1 MRSYCMKRD
10 RSQAMVCRNGKIL
23 LVEHILRGRDFF
35 NLPGGGLE
43 EGETPEEAALRELK
57 EEANVDGKILRPLT
71 IEYKPDLESRIYTF
85 LVEIPE
91 DAIPQK
97 GIDPE
102 LSPEEQSIIGVAWKS
117 LDEIAER
124 DRAYL
129 FGAGLMR
136 VPEFHDMVLQWK
148 DDDISYPQK

>member
-1 MRSYCMKRD
+1 MKRD
-10 RSQAMVCRNGKIL
+10 RSQAMVIRGEQVL
-23 LVEHILRGRDFF
+23 LVEHELFGRDFF
-35 NLPGGGLE
+35 NLPGGGIE
-43 EGETPEEAALRELK
+43 TGETPEEAAIRELS
-57 EEANVDGKILRPLT
+57 EECNVKGTIIRPLA
-71 IEYKPDLESRIYTF
+71 IEYKPDMESRVYTF

-91 DAIPQK
+91 DAIPTK

-102 LSPEEQSIIGVAWKS
+102 VSQEEQSIIDVKWLR

-136 VPEFHDMVLQWK
+136 IPYFHDEVLAW
-148 DDDISYPQK
+148 DGEDISYPAKKEVP